1 MTLHQLFAL
10 ASKRTTVAETCDGIT
25 WQMHPKAMP
34 AETVLTYT
42 RAEAHKAA
50 APYRVLFC
58 LTHTFPRR
66 NVEALRAVAE
76 RHTRNGGDW
85 RDCARAAINE
95 LKKGAHHE

>member
-10 ASKRTTVAETCDGIT
+10 CTLRITVEDDGDGWILTPYAWTPYKRVFN
-25 WQMHPKAMP
+25 
-34 AETVLTYT
+34 T

-58 LTHTFPRR
+58 LTHTYPRR

-76 RHTRNGGDW
+76 RHTCNGGDW

>member
-1 MTLHQLFAL
+1 MTLHQLFAM
-10 ASKRTTVAETCDGIT
+10 ASKRTTVIDTGHDWETYPT
-25 WQMHPKAMP
+25 EHKT
-34 AETVLTYT
+34 ERT
-42 RAEAHKAA
+42 RRSTCAEAHKAA

-58 LTHTFPRR
+58 LTHTYPRR

-95 LKKGAHHE
+95 LKEGAHHE